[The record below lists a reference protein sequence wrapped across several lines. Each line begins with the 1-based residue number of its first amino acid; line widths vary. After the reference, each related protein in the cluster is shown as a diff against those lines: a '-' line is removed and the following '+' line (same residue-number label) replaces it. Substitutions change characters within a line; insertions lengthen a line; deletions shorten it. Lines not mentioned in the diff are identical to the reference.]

1 LDNKVIDSRL
11 SRDSVAVR
19 RRRECL
25 ICNKRF
31 TTYEKVEVHIPM
43 LIKRDGRREPYSR
56 EKLARSIFVATQKR
70 PVPVNVIDNFLDYHE
85 HQLQESGYQEVKTT
99 EIGEKVSDFL
109 RITDE
114 VAYVRFASVYKEF
127 KSLEDFQQEIRQLDE
142 NKVGKA
148 PAAAPPKPKE

>member
-56 EKLARSIFVATQKR
+56 EKLARSIYVATQKR